1 MAWIFDLTAAW
12 LNVTAHPAFPPIPR
26 DLNLPYLHALVTCV
40 ERLDASLGLH
50 TVHAQQKGT
59 LLDGTWR
66 ALQSNL
72 RLGGASR
79 RFSTAFID
87 EPLAKLRTDALG
99 HQLKLASKTAGAKAN
114 QAANGEPKPQG
125 PAHSGASSNKTWKA
139 NQRRP
144 QGGRTPPP
152 TAT

>member
-1 MAWIFDLTAAW
+1 M
-12 LNVTAHPAFPPIPR
+12 TAHPALPPEIR
-26 DLNLPYLHALVTCV
+26 AINLPYLHALVTCV
-40 ERLDASLGLH
+40 ERLDATLSLH
-50 TVHAQQKGT
+50 QVHADQKGT

-114 QAANGEPKPQG
+114 RAATGDPKPPI
-125 PAHSGASSNKTWKA
+125 PAQSGNASGKSWRGGQKRN
-139 NQRRP
+139 
-144 QGGRTPPP
+144 QGGSTTP
-152 TAT
+152 TASN